1 MGRGIQR
8 IKIAVLAE
16 PRYPTRASVIRKH
29 SAAPIHFV
37 SPDAYRSDID
47 VHTKAEYTRVSIAND
62 AFKRKT
68 TRNPQIDGAREC
80 RMRAAANRC
89 FLVPPAA
96 RLCAL
101 LFWALIPCVLVSA
114 AQSPQTGS
122 PPQTP
127 AAQPAPEVTTTPQTA
142 PAPPSSSD
150 KTPEVNT
157 QSSVPFESHVNLV
170 PVRVVVHDSNGK
182 VVTNLTKQD
191 FRLTQD
197 RRPQTISLFTVETP
211 ASTEKQVVRGEAG
224 GEGVDQSKVPA
235 PGALAMP
242 TRFVALLFD
251 DVHLRT
257 QDLVQTRVAALH
269 YLEAAVDPSERVAL
283 FTTSGQKQ
291 VEFTD
296 DRAKIRAML
305 EQLLPS
311 SVSALDPVSQCPP
324 MDYYEADLIAN
335 QNDQNATAAAIQ
347 DTTACAGSGGPS
359 VSPAILVQQTA
370 QQLVIAGDTNAEYA
384 IRRLVQVVRRMS
396 ALPGQRSIVLISP
409 GFLITTTHQYDIS
422 DVIDKATRAN
432 VFINS
437 LDARGLYTVD
447 VLGDVSQPA
456 PVHANSSSAGLSL
469 GYRSEGQSRQ
479 GDVMAELSDSTGGFY
494 FHNNNDLRKGFSVT
508 TSVPEVTYL
517 LAFTPE
523 ALKFDGKF
531 HQIKV
536 TLATKGY
543 TVQARRGFFAPK
555 HGQTPEEAAKQDI
568 EEAVFSQEERQ
579 GVPIE
584 LQLQYFK
591 SDAVD
596 AKLSVLTRVDVNHV
610 RFEKAEGRN
619 LGNLTVVAAL
629 FDRNGNF
636 ISGNQEN
643 VGLRLKDATLEKLN
657 HTGMTL
663 KMGFDVK
670 PGGYI
675 VRLVVRDSKASVLSA
690 KNGVIEIP

>member
-1 MGRGIQR
+1 M
-8 IKIAVLAE
+8 K
-16 PRYPTRASVIRKH
+16 
-29 SAAPIHFV
+29 
-37 SPDAYRSDID
+37 
-47 VHTKAEYTRVSIAND
+47 
-62 AFKRKT
+62 
-68 TRNPQIDGAREC
+68 
-80 RMRAAANRC
+80 AAADRC
-89 FLVPPAA
+89 LSVPTSARIGLLLCCLLVA
-96 RLCAL
+96 RST
-101 LFWALIPCVLVSA
+101 VSA
-114 AQSPQTGS
+114 AHLPQNN
-122 PPQTP
+122 PPQQVP
-127 AAQPAPEVTTTPQTA
+127 AAQPTPEITTTQQPA
-142 PAPPSSSD
+142 PAPAA
-150 KTPEVNT
+150 KTPASDSTSEVDT
-157 QSSVPFESHVNLV
+157 HPSVPFESHVNLV

-182 VVTNLTKQD
+182 VVTNLTKED
-191 FRLTQD
+191 FRLFQD

-211 ASTEKQVVRGEAG
+211 ASAEKQVVRGEAG
-224 GEGVDQSKVPA
+224 GQPTDQPKASA
-235 PGALAMP
+235 PGTLVMP

-257 QDLVQTRVAALH
+257 QDLVQARVAALH
-269 YLEAAVDPSERVAL
+269 YLETSVDPTERVAI
-283 FTTSGQKQ
+283 FTTSGQTQ
-291 VEFTD
+291 AEFTD
-296 DRAKIRAML
+296 DRAKIRAMV
-305 EQLLPS
+305 EQLMPS
-311 SVSALDPVSQCPP
+311 RVGALDPVSQCPP

-335 QNDQNATAAAIQ
+335 QNDSEAIHAAIM
-347 DTTACAGSGGPS
+347 DATACAGSGGPS

-370 QQLVIAGDTNAEYA
+370 QQLVLAGDTNAEYA

-396 ALPGQRSIVLISP
+396 ALPGQRSIVLVSP
-409 GFLITTTHQYDIS
+409 GFLITNTHQFDIS

-456 PVHANSSSAGLSL
+456 PVNANSSTAGLGL
-469 GYRSEGQSRQ
+469 EYRSQGQSRL
-479 GDVMAELSDSTGGFY
+479 GDVMAELSNSTGGFY
-494 FHNNNDLRKGFSVT
+494 FHNNNDLSKGFSVT

-536 TLATKGY
+536 TLVTKGY

-555 HGQTPEEAAKQDI
+555 HGQTPEEGAKQDI

-584 LQLQYFK
+584 VQLQYYK
-591 SDAVD
+591 SDALD
-596 AKLSVLTRVDVNHV
+596 AKLSVLTRVDVTHV
-610 RFEKAEGRN
+610 RFEKADGRN
-619 LGNLTVVAAL
+619 LGNLTLVAAL

-643 VGLRLKDATLEKLN
+643 VGLRLKDATLEKLT

-675 VRLVVRDSKASVLSA
+675 VRLVVRDSKASLLSA

>member
-1 MGRGIQR
+1 MKATAERRFSVLTPAR
-8 IKIAVLAE
+8 I
-16 PRYPTRASVIRKH
+16 
-29 SAAPIHFV
+29 
-37 SPDAYRSDID
+37 
-47 VHTKAEYTRVSIAND
+47 
-62 AFKRKT
+62 
-68 TRNPQIDGAREC
+68 
-80 RMRAAANRC
+80 
-89 FLVPPAA
+89 
-96 RLCAL
+96 AL
-101 LFWALIPCVLVSA
+101 LLCCLLVARSAVSA
-114 AQSPQTGS
+114 AHLNQNN
-122 PPQTP
+122 PPQQAP
-127 AAQPAPEVTTTPQTA
+127 AAQPSPEITTTQQ
-142 PAPPSSSD
+142 PAPVPAA
-150 KTPEVNT
+150 KTPASDSTSEVDT
-157 QSSVPFESHVNLV
+157 HPSVPFESHVNLV

-182 VVTNLTKQD
+182 VVTNLTKED
-191 FRLTQD
+191 FRLFQD
-197 RRPQTISLFTVETP
+197 KRAQTISLFTVETP

-224 GEGVDQSKVPA
+224 GLPTDQPKVSD
-235 PGALAMP
+235 PGTLAMP

-257 QDLVQTRVAALH
+257 QDLVQARVAALH
-269 YLEAAVDPSERVAL
+269 YLDTSVDPTERVAM
-283 FTTSGQKQ
+283 FTTSGQTQ
-291 VEFTD
+291 AEFTD

-305 EQLLPS
+305 EQLMPS
-311 SVSALDPVSQCPP
+311 RVGALDPVSQCPP

-335 QNDQNATAAAIQ
+335 LNDQNATAAAIQ
-347 DTTACAGSGGPS
+347 DTVACAGSGGPS

-370 QQLVIAGDTNAEYA
+370 QQLVLAGDTNAEYA

-396 ALPGQRSIVLISP
+396 ALPGQRSIVLVSP
-409 GFLITTTHQYDIS
+409 GFLITNTHQFDIS
-422 DVIDKATRAN
+422 DVIDKATRSN

-479 GDVMAELSDSTGGFY
+479 ADVMAELSDGTGGFY

-568 EEAVFSQEERQ
+568 EEAVFSQEERL

-584 LQLQYFK
+584 LQLQYYK
-591 SDAVD
+591 SDALD
-596 AKLSVLTRVDVNHV
+596 AKLSVLTRVDVTHV
-610 RFEKAEGRN
+610 RFEKADGRN
-619 LGNLTVVAAL
+619 LGNLTLVAAL

-643 VGLRLKDATLEKLN
+643 VGLRLKDATLEKLT

-675 VRLVVRDSKASVLSA
+675 VRLVVRDSKASLLSA

>member
-1 MGRGIQR
+1 MHGAAGRRFWMPITAR
-8 IKIAVLAE
+8 IGTLLCYLLMSCAV
-16 PRYPTRASVIRKH
+16 
-29 SAAPIHFV
+29 
-37 SPDAYRSDID
+37 
-47 VHTKAEYTRVSIAND
+47 
-62 AFKRKT
+62 
-68 TRNPQIDGAREC
+68 
-80 RMRAAANRC
+80 
-89 FLVPPAA
+89 
-96 RLCAL
+96 
-101 LFWALIPCVLVSA
+101 VLA
-114 AQSPQTGS
+114 AQSPQTS
-122 PPQTP
+122 PPQQSP
-127 AAQPAPEVTTTPQTA
+127 SAQPASEITTTQQAAQALPANPQA
-142 PAPPSSSD
+142 PSNAAS
-150 KTPEVNT
+150 EVDT
-157 QSSVPFESHVNLV
+157 HPSVPFESHVNLV

-182 VVTNLTKQD
+182 VVTNLTKED
-191 FRLTQD
+191 FRLFQD
-197 RRPQTISLFTVETP
+197 KRPQTISLFSVETP

-224 GEGVDQSKVPA
+224 GEGVDQSKVPS

-251 DVHLRT
+251 DVHLRM
-257 QDLVQTRVAALH
+257 QDLIQARVAALH
-269 YLEAAVDPSERVAL
+269 YLDTSVDQTERVAL

-296 DRAKIRAML
+296 DRGKIRAML
-305 EQLLPS
+305 EQLMPS
-311 SVSALDPVSQCPP
+311 AVSALDQTSLCPP
-324 MDYYEADLIAN
+324 MDYYMADLIAN
-335 QNDQNATAAAIQ
+335 QSDENAIRAAVL
-347 DTTACAGSGGPS
+347 DTIACAGSGGPS
-359 VSPAILVQQTA
+359 ISPTIQVQQTA
-370 QQLVIAGDTNAEYA
+370 QQLVLAGDTNAEYA

-396 ALPGQRSIVLISP
+396 ALPGQRSIVLVSP
-409 GFLITTTHQYDIS
+409 GFLITNTHQYDIS
-422 DVIDKATRAN
+422 DVIDKATRSN

-456 PVHANSSSAGLSL
+456 PVNANSSNAGLEL
-469 GYRSEGQSRQ
+469 GYRAEGQSRQ
-479 GDVMAELSDSTGGFY
+479 ADVMAELSDSTGGFY

-536 TLATKGY
+536 QLAIKGY
-543 TVQARRGFFAPK
+543 TVQARRGYFAPK
-555 HGQTPEEAAKQDI
+555 HGQTPEETAKQDI

-596 AKLSVLTRVDVNHV
+596 AKLSVLTRVDVTHV
-610 RFEKAEGRN
+610 RFEKADGRN
-619 LGNLTVVAAL
+619 LGNLTLVAAL

-643 VGLRLKDATLEKLN
+643 VGLRLKDATLERLS

-670 PGGYI
+670 PGGYV
-675 VRLVVRDSKASVLSA
+675 VRLVVRDSKASLLSA

>member
-1 MGRGIQR
+1 M
-8 IKIAVLAE
+8 K
-16 PRYPTRASVIRKH
+16 
-29 SAAPIHFV
+29 
-37 SPDAYRSDID
+37 
-47 VHTKAEYTRVSIAND
+47 
-62 AFKRKT
+62 
-68 TRNPQIDGAREC
+68 
-80 RMRAAANRC
+80 AAASCC
-89 FLVPPAA
+89 FSVPATA
-96 RLCAL
+96 RTGAL
-101 LFWALIPCVLVSA
+101 LCSFLMACAIVSA
-114 AQSPQTGS
+114 TQSPQPS
-122 PPQTP
+122 PPQQAP
-127 AAQPAPEVTTTPQTA
+127 AAQPTPEITTTQQSA
-142 PAPPSSSD
+142 PTPSASSD
-150 KTPEVNT
+150 KSPEVDTN
-157 QSSVPFESHVNLV
+157 SSAPFESHVNLV

-182 VVTNLTKQD
+182 VVTNLTKED

-211 ASTEKQVVRGEAG
+211 ASTEKQVVRGEAAG
-224 GEGVDQSKVPA
+224 QPANQPEASA
-235 PGALAMP
+235 PGTLVMP

-257 QDLVQTRVAALH
+257 QDLVQARVAALH
-269 YLEAAVDPSERVAL
+269 YLDTSVDPTERVAL

-296 DRAKIRAML
+296 DRTKIRAMV
-305 EQLLPS
+305 EQLMPS
-311 SVSALDPVSQCPP
+311 GVGAFDTVSQCPP

-335 QNDQNATAAAIQ
+335 QNDQNATAAAIL
-347 DTTACAGSGGPS
+347 DTIACAGSNGPS
-359 VSPAILVQQTA
+359 VSPAILVQQTS

-396 ALPGQRSIVLISP
+396 GLPGQRSIVLVSP
-409 GFLITTTHQYDIS
+409 GFLITTSHHYDIS
-422 DVIDKATRAN
+422 DVIDRATRAN

-447 VLGDVSQPA
+447 ALGDVSQPA
-456 PVHANSSSAGLSL
+456 PIHANSSTAGLDL
-469 GYRSEGQSRQ
+469 GYRAEGQSRQ

-536 TLATKGY
+536 TLVTKGY

-579 GVPIE
+579 GVPIQ
-584 LQLQYFK
+584 LQLQYYK
-591 SDAVD
+591 SDAMD
-596 AKLSVLTRVDVNHV
+596 AKLSVLTRVDVTRV
-610 RFEKAEGRN
+610 RFEKADGRN
-619 LGNLTVVAAL
+619 LGNLTLVAAL

-643 VGLRLKDATLEKLN
+643 VGLRLKDSTLEKLT

-675 VRLVVRDSKASVLSA
+675 VRLVVRDSKASLLSA
-690 KNGVIEIP
+690 RNGVIEIP

>member
-1 MGRGIQR
+1 M
-8 IKIAVLAE
+8 K
-16 PRYPTRASVIRKH
+16 
-29 SAAPIHFV
+29 
-37 SPDAYRSDID
+37 
-47 VHTKAEYTRVSIAND
+47 
-62 AFKRKT
+62 
-68 TRNPQIDGAREC
+68 
-80 RMRAAANRC
+80 AAAGCWFSVLTAARMGSLFCC
-89 FLVPPAA
+89 FLMA
-96 RLCAL
+96 CA
-101 LFWALIPCVLVSA
+101 VVSA
-114 AQSPQTGS
+114 TQSPQPS
-122 PPQTP
+122 PPQQAP
-127 AAQPAPEVTTTPQTA
+127 AAQPTPEITTTQQSA
-142 PAPPSSSD
+142 PAPPAPSD
-150 KTPEVNT
+150 KSPEVDTN
-157 QSSVPFESHVNLV
+157 SSVPFESHVNLV

-182 VVTNLTKQD
+182 VVTNLKKED

-211 ASTEKQVVRGEAG
+211 ASTEKQVVRGEAAG
-224 GEGVDQSKVPA
+224 QPANQPEASA
-235 PGALAMP
+235 PGALVMP

-251 DVHLRT
+251 DAHLRT
-257 QDLVQTRVAALH
+257 QDLMQARVAALH
-269 YLEAAVDPSERVAL
+269 YLDTSVDPTVRVAL
-283 FTTSGQKQ
+283 FTTSGLTQ

-296 DRAKIRAML
+296 DRSKIRAML
-305 EQLLPS
+305 ELLMPS
-311 SVSALDPVSQCPP
+311 SVGGLELVSQCPP

-335 QNDQNATAAAIQ
+335 QNDQNAVLAANLDAQ
-347 DTTACAGSGGPS
+347 ACAGSNGPS
-359 VSPAILVQQTA
+359 SSSAILVQQTA
-370 QQLVIAGDTNAEYA
+370 QQLVAAGDTNAEYA

-396 ALPGQRSIVLISP
+396 GLPGQRSIVLVSP
-409 GFLITTTHQYDIS
+409 GFLITTSHHYDIS

-447 VLGDVSQPA
+447 ALGDVSQPA
-456 PVHANSSSAGLSL
+456 PVHANSSTAGLDL

-536 TLATKGY
+536 TLVTKSY

-579 GVPIE
+579 GVPIQ
-584 LQLQYFK
+584 LQLQYYK
-591 SDAVD
+591 SDAMD
-596 AKLSVLTRVDVNHV
+596 AKLSILTRVDVTRV
-610 RFEKAEGRN
+610 RFEKADGRN
-619 LGNLTVVAAL
+619 LGNLTLVAAL

-643 VGLRLKDATLEKLN
+643 VGLRLKDSTLEKLT

-675 VRLVVRDSKASVLSA
+675 VRLVVRDSKASLLSA
-690 KNGVIEIP
+690 RNGVIEIP